1 MDAAYH
7 PKHEY
12 EHFTELSAVLFSI
25 DHDEVHKAIT
35 LLKTAQERGSFVWI
49 VGNGGSAATAEHFA
63 NDLVKMCRIRAI
75 AIPAQTPTV
84 TAYGN
89 DDGWGDMFL
98 HALDVFQSPD
108 DVLVT
113 ISCSGRSENVV
124 RTAKGIRNLIVL
136 TGEMSQDNELARLPA
151 AACIS
156 IPHEDITIVEDIH
169 LAICHCIAKALR
181 YDKTY

>member
-7 PKHEY
+7 PKREY
-12 EHFTELSAVLFSI
+12 EHFTELSAALFSI
-25 DHDEVHKAIT
+25 DREEVHKAVT
-35 LLKTAQERGSFVWI
+35 LLKTAQERGNFVWI

-63 NDLVKMCRIRAI
+63 NDLVKMCRVRAI

-108 DVLVT
+108 DVLVA

-124 RTAKGIRNLIVL
+124 RTAKGIQNLIVM
-136 TGEMSQDNELARLPA
+136 TGGEYQDNELARLPA
-151 AACIS
+151 AACIGVS
-156 IPHEDITIVEDIH
+156 HEDITIVEDIH
-169 LAICHCIAKALR
+169 LAICHCIAKVPR
-181 YDKTY
+181 K